1 MDCNVFLEA
10 FEKNFDIM
18 LSEEEKQQ
26 FCRWVEET
34 AGTGNLNVQSLLKS
48 SPEGLSSKLE
58 DIEKLRE
65 QERLAIQDALEILI
79 DVYLGTG
86 LID

>member
-10 FEKNFDIM
+10 FEKNFDIA
-18 LSEEEKQQ
+18 LTEEEKQQ
-26 FCRWVEET
+26 FCGWVKET
-34 AGTGNLNVQSLLKS
+34 AGTGNLNVRSLLKS
-48 SPEGLSSKLE
+48 SPEGLSSKFG